1 MTWYK
6 QSKLETFTDRNRL
19 NGRIVSFKQLAGQLK
34 YLQKYVFQNAP
45 DAKQFVEGLAKD
57 KRISSF
63 PNIIEKLTAAGR
75 IALDNYKTFAVLC
88 QEIMDDIVREVNKM
102 EKERDGFVKKI
113 TLKEKE
119 DDDKDTKI

>member
-6 QSKLETFTDRNRL
+6 QSKLETFIDRNRL
-19 NGRIVSFKQLAGQLK
+19 NERIKSFKQLAAQLK

-63 PNIIEKLTAAGR
+63 PKIIDKLMQAGR
-75 IALDNYKTFAVLC
+75 VALDNYNSFAVLC
-88 QEIMDDIVREVNKM
+88 QLVLDDIVREVAKM
-102 EKERDGFVKKI
+102 EKERDVFVKKI
-113 TLKEKE
+113 RIKEKKDDIE
-119 DDDKDTKI
+119 DTEN